1 MEYLYIGSDDCKKAS
16 CNRKQEFPN
25 GPSEYCLF
33 CGLDEWGKQQTDYSG
48 KVDQ

>member
-48 KVDQ
+48 NSE